1 MPDQSPADTRGEAYT
16 DRLNRLE
23 GVWWKRVLDVQ
34 RPYRW
39 NLRRLR
45 LGFTLDVGCG
55 LGRNLVNLDGNGVGV
70 DHNESSVAA
79 ASARGLVAFTP
90 KQFRTS
96 EHAQAGRFDALLLAH
111 VAEHLEEQHAVDLL
125 RDYIGYV
132 RPGGRV
138 VVICPQEKGYTTDA
152 SHVRF
157 LDVAEMSEL
166 CSAVAAEVE
175 RAYSFPFPRAVG
187 RVFPYNESVV
197 VARRPSAS
205 GTG

>member
-1 MPDQSPADTRGEAYT
+1 MPEKAPTDTRASDYT
-16 DRLNRLE
+16 ARLARLE
-23 GVWWKRVLDVQ
+23 GARWKRLLDVQ

-90 KQFRTS
+90 KQFRTT
-96 EHAQAGRFDALLLAH
+96 EHARAGRFDALLLAH

-132 RPGGRV
+132 RPGGR
-138 VVICPQEKGYTTDA
+138 
-152 SHVRF
+152 
-157 LDVAEMSEL
+157 
-166 CSAVAAEVE
+166 
-175 RAYSFPFPRAVG
+175 
-187 RVFPYNESVV
+187 
-197 VARRPSAS
+197 
-205 GTG
+205 